1 MKITITVED
10 ENETRT
16 LTKDYGES
24 WDFDV
29 YAACDY
35 FREAMT
41 VMGFVYVTNVT
52 IHSDDKDWSC
62 RF

>member
-1 MKITITVED
+1 MKITIIVED
-10 ENETRT
+10 ENETRK
-16 LTKDYGES
+16 LTKDYGKS

-35 FREAMT
+35 FREALT